1 MDKKQVD
8 KIRKVAQK
16 IIGSPVTTLNDNYD
30 TKIMCKVKS
39 VINDTSHPLF
49 SCYQWLP
56 SGKTLRSVTC
66 KTKCHAESFV
76 PKSVMILN
84 KISNICKYMIA
95 LLCIY
100 KYIDIAVLLHMCQH
114 VTKYLNGL
122 IKYILSYL
130 ILLFRNQWHF
140 GIP

>member
-1 MDKKQVD
+1 MFLKKLKVFSVDTKRLNLFYTSVIQSVAVFGLIIWYNSASVMDKQQVD
-8 KIRKVAQK
+8 KI
-16 IIGSPVTTLNDNYD
+16 
-30 TKIMCKVKS
+30 
-39 VINDTSHPLF
+39 

-56 SGKTLRSVTC
+56 SGKRLCSVPC
-66 KTKCHAESFV
+66 KTKSHAESFV

-84 KISNICKYMIA
+84 KTCNICKYMIA

-122 IKYILSYL
+122 IKYILSYV
-130 ILLFRNQWHF
+130 
-140 GIP
+140 IPMLEFSS